1 MASLHYVNETC
12 PKPNGNAHF
21 SCLLIAQLASIFSS
35 YGTPASDSYGAPAG
49 DVISGTINPAINPAI
64 NPRLPNRG
72 STIYSASGDATRASA
87 LSQNPFINSEVN
99 PDDSYSAPS
108 PPSEITQTVYG

>member
-21 SCLLIAQLASIFSS
+21 SFLLIAQLASIFSS

-49 DVISGTINPAINPAI
+49 DVISGTINPAI